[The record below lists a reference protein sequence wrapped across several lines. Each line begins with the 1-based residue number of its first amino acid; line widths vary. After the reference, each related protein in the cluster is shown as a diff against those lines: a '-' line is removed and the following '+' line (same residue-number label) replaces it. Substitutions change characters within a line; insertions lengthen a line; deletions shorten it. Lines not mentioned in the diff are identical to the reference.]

1 MIITNP
7 PPTQEIIAAGP
18 ATCAAYS
25 DANSHPDPMIDPSEK
40 KSSPSVLTSLCSL
53 PSGCAP
59 PRSSV
64 CVAITR
70 TLLYWPCISVN
81 THPRRVL
88 TDSRPKPVRDR
99 AGALR
104 HGHVAWLLS
113 VMIVLFLSFQRKT
126 IGIVGHR
133 SSWSKCSRE
142 PWPAV

>member
-53 PSGCAP
+53 RPSCAA

-64 CVAITR
+64 CVAITNPP
-70 TLLYWPCISVN
+70 LLAQQIRQHTSIIHVA
-81 THPRRVL
+81 HPR
-88 TDSRPKPVRDR
+88 PKSVCDR
-99 AGALR
+99 ADAFR
-104 HGHVAWLLS
+104 HGHV
-113 VMIVLFLSFQRKT
+113 V
-126 IGIVGHR
+126 
-133 SSWSKCSRE
+133 
-142 PWPAV
+142 